1 MLHNS
6 KHTNAQD
13 KLFIR
18 KIWLCPN
25 GNGWHRNLKKIQRL
39 LGKVNTVK
47 VIKCRQKKIFTNLQL
62 QKQLKEETIPQTA
75 EYAGS
80 HSEEKS
86 SSSSTESVRRS
97 NFKRRSLFACNH
109 NHEHLHSQQDIE
121 MSATWSLLHPKPVT
135 FVSEWKLTIGFEMN
149 IFLLFT
155 DAVTSNSF
163 WCPYTS
169 RCHGN
174 LQLEGY

>member
-39 LGKVNTVK
+39 LGTVNT
-47 VIKCRQKKIFTNLQL
+47 
-62 QKQLKEETIPQTA
+62 
-75 EYAGS
+75 GS

-109 NHEHLHSQQDIE
+109 NHEHLHSQQDIK
-121 MSATWSLLHPKPVT
+121 MSATWSLLHSKPVT

-169 RCHGN
+169 RCRGN